1 MDKRLE
7 DILYKT
13 LNLLLKKMEQEIM
26 SLSAHDLQV
35 LASTID
41 FISNTLQNKQGHK
54 TWQQHP

>member
-13 LNLLLKKMEQEIM
+13 LNLLVKKMEQEII
-26 SLSAHDLQV
+26 SLSAQDLQV

-41 FISNTLQNKQGHK
+41 FMSNTLQKQEGNYE
-54 TWQQHP
+54 

>member
-13 LNLLLKKMEQEIM
+13 LNLLVRKMEQEIM
-26 SLSAHDLQV
+26 TMSAQDLQV

-41 FISNTLQNKQGHK
+41 FMSNTLQNKQEGNYE
-54 TWQQHP
+54 

>member
-41 FISNTLQNKQGHK
+41 FIGNTLQNKQEENYE
-54 TWQQHP
+54 

>member
-26 SLSAHDLQV
+26 SLSAQDLQV

-41 FISNTLQNKQGHK
+41 FISNTLQKKQEENYE
-54 TWQQHP
+54 

>member
-13 LNLLLKKMEQEIM
+13 LNLLLKKMEQEII
-26 SLSAHDLQV
+26 SLSAQDLQV

-41 FISNTLQNKQGHK
+41 FISNTLQKKQEGNYE
-54 TWQQHP
+54 